1 VDGSG
6 PLQLGVARVYT
17 PEQGRMWVRRYHEA
31 GFQQIK
37 IYSSV
42 KLEVLK
48 AVTAEAHRLG
58 MTVTGHVPEGID
70 TFQAVEAGQ
79 DQINHVQYIASMMRG
94 PLAKNATRAQRL
106 GVVAAIDVNSERA
119 RKAIEFLVA
128 HHTVVDP
135 TLAIFEFFGA
145 STAKPTASFEPGAAK
160 VAPELAAQLNDLG
173 PPSPEAAL
181 IDKAF
186 EKDVAIV
193 GALHKAGVPI
203 VAGTDQMVP
212 GHSLHREIELYVR
225 AGFTPMEAIQAATS
239 VPARVM
245 GLEKEAGTVEV
256 GKRADVILL
265 DANPLESIRNI
276 RRVKYVITNGTM
288 YDCAE
293 LWRSVGFQ
301 P

>member
-1 VDGSG
+1 
-6 PLQLGVARVYT
+6 
-17 PEQGRMWVRRYHEA
+17 
-31 GFQQIK
+31 
-37 IYSSV
+37 
-42 KLEVLK
+42 
-48 AVTAEAHRLG
+48 VTAEVHRLG

-79 DQINHVQYIASMMRG
+79 DQINHVQYIAAMMRG
-94 PLAKNATRAQRL
+94 PLPKNPTRAERL
-106 GVVAAIDVNSERA
+106 GATAAIDVNSERA
-119 RKAIEFLVA
+119 RKAIQFLVA

-160 VAPELAAQLNDLG
+160 VAPELAAQLNDVG

-225 AGFTPMEAIQAATS
+225 AGFTPMEAIQAATM